1 MNKTG
6 TIIVAH
12 QPYFPYLIKLLNS
25 FHQFVKKP
33 HQIYVVF
40 SNEYEEMI
48 FQSMYGGEYN
58 SIILPNELRGLKSY
72 VNVKKLHALS
82 LLYKKYDYIGVFDCD
97 TLFVKDCDLE
107 EIYSE
112 IGDRNWVNSN
122 EASVGADIIKKV
134 ATMLDYH
141 TNENL
146 LIESR
151 GFTQYW
157 WFSDIPV
164 YKTEYVKEFMEWLEE
179 HPNKNQILNEYH
191 SFDYLLWSIWLIVNK
206 DMRVHPKPFKDE
218 IGVVENFR
226 LNNRREILDVFQPY
240 WAPDLSIHNDYP
252 KIKIIVHADKS
263 I

>member
-12 QPYFPYLIKLLNS
+12 QPYFSYLIKLLDS

-33 HQIYVVF
+33 HHIYVVF
-40 SNEYEEMI
+40 SNEYEAMVFE
-48 FQSMYGGEYN
+48 SMYDKEYHF
-58 SIILPNELRGLKSY
+58 IILPHHLRGYKSI
-72 VNVKKLHALS
+72 VNVKKLHAIANIWES
-82 LLYKKYDYIGVFDCD
+82 YDYIGVFDCD

-112 IGDRNWVNSN
+112 IGERNWINSN
-122 EASVGADIIKKV
+122 EASVGGDIIKKV

-164 YKTEYVKEFMEWLEE
+164 YKAEYVEEFMEWLET
-179 HPNKNQILNEYH
+179 HPNKNLILNEYH
-191 SFDYLLWSIWLIVNK
+191 CFDYLIWSIWLIVNK

-226 LNNRREILDVFQPY
+226 LNNRREILDAFQPH

-252 KIKIIVHADKS
+252 NIKIIVHADKS